1 MLRFSIVILGIEFNL
16 MILLIAF
23 LRLVR
28 WQNLMFIAITQV
40 LFYYCFMYFHDH
52 NPMFQE
58 NFLKP
63 YLFLLLVIA
72 SVLIA
77 AAGYIINDYFDLNI
91 DKINKPSKIIVEKI
105 IRRRWAIVWHLI
117 LSAIGIV
124 LSFYIG
130 YKTNNI
136 LLGFLNFCSAIL
148 LWLYSTKFKK
158 ELMIGNI
165 IISLLTAWV
174 VIVLYFCE
182 LRFYYVF
189 NDESENYKKYIT
201 LLFKVA
207 VLYGGFAF
215 IISIIR
221 EVIKDLE
228 DMQGDEKHG
237 CRTMPIV
244 WGIPAAKI
252 FAGTWLVV
260 LIAALCIVQFYAI
273 QLHWW
278 FAALYCVIVVI
289 GPLIY
294 ILRKLGKAMVPGDY
308 HQLSTQ
314 VKLVMLAGI
323 LSMIFFTVYRL

>member
-1 MLRFSIVILGIEFNL
+1 
-16 MILLIAF
+16 
-23 LRLVR
+23 
-28 WQNLMFIAITQV
+28 MFIALTQV
-40 LFYYCFMYFHDH
+40 LFYFCFIYSHEH
-52 NPMFQE
+52 KLTVLQE

-63 YLFLLLVIA
+63 SLFVLLVVS

-91 DKINKPSKIIVEKI
+91 DKINKPSKIVVEKI
-105 IRRRWAIVWHLI
+105 IRRRWAIVWHLV
-117 LSAIGIV
+117 LTGIGV
-124 LSFYIG
+124 MLSFYIS
-130 YKTNNI
+130 YKINNV
-136 LLGFLNFCSAIL
+136 LLGLLNFCSAIL
-148 LWLYSTKFKK
+148 LWFYSTKFKK

-182 LRFYYVF
+182 LRFYYIF
-189 NDESENYKKYIT
+189 NVESENYKKYIT
-201 LLFKVA
+201 FLFKVA

-228 DMQGDEKHG
+228 DMKGDEKYG

-244 WGIPAAKI
+244 WGIPASKI
-252 FAGTWLVV
+252 FIGTWLVV
-260 LIAALCIVQFYAI
+260 LIAALCIVQFYAL

-278 FAALYCVIVVI
+278 FSALYCVIFII

-294 ILRKLGKAMVPGDY
+294 ILRKLDKAMVQEHY
-308 HQLSTQ
+308 HKLSIQ
-314 VKLVMLAGI
+314 VKLVMLTGI
-323 LSMIFFTVYRL
+323 LSMIFFKLYS

>member
-1 MLRFSIVILGIEFNL
+1 
-16 MILLIAF
+16 
-23 LRLVR
+23 
-28 WQNLMFIAITQV
+28 MFIALTQV
-40 LFYYCFMYFHDH
+40 LFYFCFIYSHEH
-52 NPMFQE
+52 KLTVLQE

-63 YLFLLLVIA
+63 SLFVLLVVS

-91 DKINKPSKIIVEKI
+91 DKINKPSKIVVEKI
-105 IRRRWAIVWHLI
+105 IRRRWAIVWHLV
-117 LSAIGIV
+117 LTAIGV
-124 LSFYIG
+124 MLSFYIG
-130 YKTNNI
+130 YKINNV
-136 LLGFLNFCSAIL
+136 LLGLLNFCSAIL
-148 LWLYSTKFKK
+148 LWFYSTKFKK

-182 LRFYYVF
+182 LRFYYIF
-189 NDESENYKKYIT
+189 NVESESYKKYIT

-228 DMQGDEKHG
+228 DMRGDEKYG

-244 WGIPAAKI
+244 WGIPASKI
-252 FAGTWLVV
+252 FIGTWLVV
-260 LIAALCIVQFYAI
+260 LIAALCIVQFYAL
-273 QLHWW
+273 QLQWL
-278 FAALYCVIVVI
+278 FSALYCVIFII

-294 ILRKLGKAMVPGDY
+294 ILIKLGKAMVQEDY
-308 HQLSTQ
+308 HKLSIQ
-314 VKLVMLAGI
+314 VKLVMLTGI
-323 LSMIFFTVYRL
+323 LSMIFFKLYS

>member
-1 MLRFSIVILGIEFNL
+1 
-16 MILLIAF
+16 
-23 LRLVR
+23 
-28 WQNLMFIAITQV
+28 MFIALTQV
-40 LFYYCFMYFHDH
+40 LFYFCFMYSHEH
-52 NPMFQE
+52 NLIVLQE

-63 YLFLLLVIA
+63 SLFVLLVVS

-91 DKINKPSKIIVEKI
+91 DKVNRPSKIVVEKI
-105 IRRRWAIVWHLI
+105 IRRRWAIVWHLV
-117 LSAIGIV
+117 LTAIGVI

-130 YKTNNI
+130 YKINNV
-136 LLGFLNFCSAIL
+136 LLGLLNFCSAIL
-148 LWLYSTKFKK
+148 LWFYSTKFKK
-158 ELMIGNI
+158 ELMIGNV

-182 LRFYYVF
+182 LRFYYIF
-189 NDESENYKKYIT
+189 NVESENYKKYIT

-228 DMQGDEKHG
+228 DIKGDEKYG

-244 WGIPAAKI
+244 WGIPASKI
-252 FAGTWLVV
+252 FIGTWLVV
-260 LIAALCIVQFYAI
+260 LIATICIVQFYAL

-278 FAALYCVIVVI
+278 FSALYCVVFII

-294 ILRKLGKAMVPGDY
+294 ILKKLGKAMVQEDY
-308 HQLSTQ
+308 HKLSIQ
-314 VKLVMLAGI
+314 VKLVMLTGI
-323 LSMIFFTVYRL
+323 LSMIFFKLYS

>member
-1 MLRFSIVILGIEFNL
+1 MMLVR
-16 MILLIAF
+16 AF

-28 WQNLMFIAITQV
+28 WQNLMFIALTQV
-40 LFYYCFMYFHDH
+40 LFYYCFMYSHEH
-52 NPMFQE
+52 NLPVLQE

-63 YLFLLLVIA
+63 SLFVLLVVS

-91 DKINKPSKIIVEKI
+91 DKINKPSKIVIEKI

-117 LSAIGIV
+117 LTIIGV
-124 LSFYIG
+124 MVSFYIG
-130 YKTNNI
+130 YKINNV
-136 LLGFLNFCSAIL
+136 LLGLLNFCSAIL
-148 LWLYSTKFKK
+148 LWFYSTKFKK

-182 LRFYYVF
+182 LRFYYIF
-189 NDESENYKKYIT
+189 NVESENYKKYIT

-228 DMQGDEKHG
+228 DMKGDEKYG

-244 WGIPAAKI
+244 WGIPASKI
-252 FAGTWLVV
+252 FIGTWLVV
-260 LIAALCIVQFYAI
+260 LIAALCIVQFYAL
-273 QLHWW
+273 QLNWL
-278 FAALYCVIVVI
+278 FSVLYCVIFII

-294 ILRKLGKAMVPGDY
+294 ILIKLGKAMNQEDY
-308 HQLSTQ
+308 HKLSIQ
-314 VKLVMLAGI
+314 VKLVMLTGI
-323 LSMIFFTVYRL
+323 LSMIFFKFYS

>member
-1 MLRFSIVILGIEFNL
+1 
-16 MILLIAF
+16 
-23 LRLVR
+23 
-28 WQNLMFIAITQV
+28 MFIALTQV
-40 LFYYCFMYFHDH
+40 LFYFCFIYSHEH
-52 NPMFQE
+52 KLTVLQE

-63 YLFLLLVIA
+63 SLFVLLVVS

-91 DKINKPSKIIVEKI
+91 DKINKPSKIVVEKI
-105 IRRRWAIVWHLI
+105 IRRRWAIVWHLV
-117 LSAIGIV
+117 LTSIGV
-124 LSFYIG
+124 MLSFYIG
-130 YKTNNI
+130 YKINNV
-136 LLGFLNFCSAIL
+136 LLGLLNFCSAIL
-148 LWLYSTKFKK
+148 LWFYSTKFKK

-182 LRFYYVF
+182 LRFYYIF
-189 NDESENYKKYIT
+189 NVESENYKKYIT
-201 LLFKVA
+201 FLFKVA

-228 DMQGDEKHG
+228 DRKGDEKYG

-244 WGIPAAKI
+244 WGIPASKI
-252 FAGTWLVV
+252 FIGTWLVV
-260 LIAALCIVQFYAI
+260 LIAALCIVQFYAL

-278 FAALYCVIVVI
+278 FSALYCVIFII

-294 ILRKLGKAMVPGDY
+294 ILRKLDKAMVQEDY
-308 HQLSTQ
+308 HKMSIQ
-314 VKLVMLAGI
+314 VKLVMLTGI
-323 LSMIFFTVYRL
+323 LSMIFFKFYS